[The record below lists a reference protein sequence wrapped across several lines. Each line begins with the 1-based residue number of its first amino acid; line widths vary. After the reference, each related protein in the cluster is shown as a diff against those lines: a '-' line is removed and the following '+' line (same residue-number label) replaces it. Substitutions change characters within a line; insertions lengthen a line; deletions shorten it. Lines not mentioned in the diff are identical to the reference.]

1 MVKDIAVLL
10 YYRRDCKYSVYSL
23 VSILE
28 SKVRNVDVYLS
39 GEKEF
44 LNTLNM
50 LSTRYK
56 IVIAGFSF
64 MTTMLPSI
72 LSFLRDV
79 LKFRRENVVFIAGGS
94 HASGDPVGTLDL
106 GFDYVFIGE
115 AEKSLVNFVN
125 ALRNGEDLCDVEGV
139 VYRNEN
145 GDYVFT
151 GKPEPINL
159 DDYPAFPYWRR
170 MFNPIEISRG
180 CPFRCAY
187 CQVPFLHGLYMRHR
201 SIDNVLK
208 YAEIFWSRGLRDL
221 RFISPNSLAYG
232 SPYGSKPSPEII
244 EELLSKL
251 KTKAN
256 NYGGRVF
263 YGTFPS
269 EVRPDFVSDETA
281 KILKKYVSNKRI
293 IIGAQSGSN
302 RVLKILNR
310 GHSVEDVINAVETLT
325 KYGFMVDVDF
335 IFGLPGETDEDV
347 DETIKVMERIVK
359 LGGRIHTH
367 TFLPLPGSLFE
378 NAPLGKISLKIKK
391 FVFKICG
398 KGRAYGDWLKQEK
411 LAKKIDELRN
421 RGIIKVR
428 MKNTIKNW
436 GQLFPSMHL

>member
-1 MVKDIAVLL
+1 MVKDTAVLL
-10 YYRRDCKYSVYSL
+10 YYCRDCKYSVYSL

-28 SKVRNVDVYLS
+28 SKVKGVTVYLS

-44 LNTLNM
+44 FSILNTL
-50 LSTRYK
+50 STKYGRV
-56 IVIAGFSF
+56 IVGFSF
-64 MTTMLPSI
+64 MTTMLPDI
-72 LSFLRDV
+72 LSFLRNI
-79 LKFRRENVVFIAGGS
+79 LKFRKENIVFIAGGS

-106 GFDYVFIGE
+106 GFDYVFVGE
-115 AEKSLVNFVN
+115 AEKSLVNFIN
-125 ALRNGEDLCDVEGV
+125 ALREGRDLCGV
-139 VYRNEN
+139 KGIVYRDEN
-145 GDYVFT
+145 DEYVFT
-151 GKPEPINL
+151 GRPKPANL
-159 DDYPAFPYWRR
+159 DDYPAFPYWRG

-180 CPFRCAY
+180 CSFRCAY

-232 SPYGSKPSPEII
+232 SPYGNKPSPETI

-251 KTKAN
+251 KAKAN

-281 KILKKYVSNKRI
+281 KILRKYVSNKRI
-293 IIGAQSGSN
+293 IIGAQSGSD
-302 RVLKILNR
+302 RILKTLNR
-310 GHSVEDVINAVETLT
+310 GHSVENVINAVETLT
-325 KYGFMVDVDF
+325 KYGFVVDVDF

-347 DETIKVMERIVK
+347 VETIKVMERIIK

-367 TFLPLPGSLFE
+367 TFLPLPGSPFE
-378 NAPLGKISLKIKK
+378 NAPPGKIPLKIKK

-411 LAKKIDELRN
+411 LAKKINELRN
-421 RGIIKVR
+421 SGVIKVNMR
-428 MKNTIKNW
+428 NKIKGIRNRLY
-436 GQLFPSMHL
+436 LF